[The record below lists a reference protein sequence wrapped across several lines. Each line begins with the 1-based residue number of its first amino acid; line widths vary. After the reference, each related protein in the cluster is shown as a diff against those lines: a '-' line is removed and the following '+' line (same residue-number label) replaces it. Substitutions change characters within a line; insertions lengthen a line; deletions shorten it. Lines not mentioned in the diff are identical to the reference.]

1 MYYLTLFLFCLS
13 FLFWRKEKTALHLL
27 ILRIQ
32 ETLKK
37 NPLPSL
43 EEVVLEGA
51 LEDEEEIFV
60 VSETGQVF
68 TKDII
73 FNDPESCRLVMESD
87 RMALFKTISFY
98 SSLICLAFSIPI

>member
-1 MYYLTLFLFCLS
+1 MYIMTLFLFFLS
-13 FLFWRKEKTALHLL
+13 LLFWWRERNVLHLL
-27 ILRIQ
+27 GLRIQ

-37 NPLPSL
+37 NPPSL
-43 EEVVLEGA
+43 KDVILDGS
-51 LEDEEEIFV
+51 LEDDEEIFIF
-60 VSETGQVF
+60 SDTGQFF

-98 SSLICLAFSIPI
+98 MSLICLAFSIPI